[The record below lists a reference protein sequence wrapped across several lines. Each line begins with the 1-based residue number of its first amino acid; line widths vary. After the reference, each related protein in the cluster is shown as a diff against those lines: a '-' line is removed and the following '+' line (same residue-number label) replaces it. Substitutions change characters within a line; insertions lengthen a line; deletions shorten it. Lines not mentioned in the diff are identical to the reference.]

1 MRRSMSSWRASSGE
15 GRSALLALL
24 LAAACT
30 TKDARPTPPPAPA
43 VQATL
48 VISADVKGYLGPC
61 GCSQNMRG
69 GLSRAAQ
76 QLQLVRQEG
85 HPVFFVDSGDGL
97 FGATTLPPEA
107 VPQQERKAKALAA
120 GWKAMGLATR
130 AVGPFDDARGAAF
143 REALG
148 LPETKAGRFTTLDA
162 QGHRLAVVSA
172 GDVAEA
178 RRVGLEARR
187 SGARFVVAFVPRP
200 FELLLRET
208 AEATEVD
215 LFVSSKPKDELAA
228 EESRFGGLGA
238 KVAQLQSKGRALL
251 RVDVHLRGEGPVAWP
266 RGDAEREREL
276 RGLDQRIEL
285 LRAQVNEPMLGEE
298 LKALRRAKLEEII
311 ARREALAAEPLPLP
325 EAGNAATARFL
336 PLESTLPKHP
346 EVEALER
353 AYDVDVGLLNLE
365 WAKANGQS
373 CEPATPERPG
383 LIGTP
388 LCIACHVEAGAV
400 WQATKHPKAYEGLKA
415 QGKQHHLD
423 CVGCHVTGWRQP
435 QGVCRIDETAGREE
449 VGCESCHGPGSAH
462 LANPVKG
469 TIARPERKKEVCV
482 GCHDLENSPH
492 FDFDTWLPKVLGPGH
507 GLPKAAR

>member
-15 GRSALLALL
+15 VAFGLLALL

-30 TKDARPTPPPAPA
+30 TKEARPTAPPAPP

-69 GLSRAAQ
+69 GLSRAAH
-76 QLQLVRQEG
+76 QLDLVRREG
-85 HPVFFVDSGDGL
+85 HPVFFLDAGDGL
-97 FGATTLPPEA
+97 FGATTIPPEA

-120 GWKAMGLATR
+120 GWKAMGLRTR

-143 REALG
+143 REGLG
-148 LPETKAGRFTTLDA
+148 LPETKTGTFTRLDA
-162 QGHRLAVVSA
+162 QGQPLAVVSA
-172 GDVAEA
+172 PDVAEA
-178 RRVGLEARR
+178 RRVGTLARR
-187 SGARFVVAFVPRP
+187 AGARFVVAFVPRP
-200 FELLLRET
+200 FELLLRE
-208 AEATEVD
+208 AADVAEVD

-228 EESRFGGLGA
+228 EESRFGGVGA

-266 RGDAEREREL
+266 RGDAEKAREL

-285 LRAQVNEPMLGEE
+285 LRAQVNEPMLGDE

-336 PLESTLPKHP
+336 PLESAFPRQP
-346 EVEALER
+346 AVEALER

-365 WAKANGQS
+365 WAKAHGQS
-373 CEPATPERPG
+373 CEPATAERPG
-383 LIGTP
+383 LIGSP
-388 LCIACHVEAGAV
+388 LCISCHPEAGAV
-400 WQATKHPKAYEGLKA
+400 WQRTKHPQAYERLKA

-462 LANPVKG
+462 LATPVKG

-507 GLPKAAR
+507 GLPKRP